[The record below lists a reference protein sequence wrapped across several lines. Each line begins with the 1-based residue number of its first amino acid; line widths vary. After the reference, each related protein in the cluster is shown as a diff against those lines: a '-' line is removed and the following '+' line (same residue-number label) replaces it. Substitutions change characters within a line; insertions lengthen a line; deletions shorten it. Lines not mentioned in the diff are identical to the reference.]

1 MSDDLGIGD
10 ETAIVV
16 PSDRPSL
23 TSATP
28 TLTVVAGPGLGRHV
42 ALGDRTIHIGR
53 LPACELVIE
62 SSSVSR
68 RHARIELRMAGHCI
82 VDLGSKN
89 GTRVNGAT
97 VRESPLADGDV
108 VKLGKA
114 VLKYAESI
122 GTEVRYLRELYESSG
137 TDALTSLAN
146 RRRFD
151 ETLRIEANKA
161 IATGALLVLLMVDID
176 HFKAV
181 NDRYGHLA
189 GDRVLKTV
197 AQVLREQVR
206 ESDLV
211 GRVGGEEFAILCAG
225 IDPEGALRLA
235 ERVRAAVEETGIEYE
250 GRSLQVTVSVG
261 VAAQR
266 ADEEW
271 NTQTLYK
278 DADDRLYS
286 AKRSGRNRVSGCG

>member
-1 MSDDLGIGD
+1 M
-10 ETAIVV
+10 TAA
-16 PSDRPSL
+16 S
-23 TSATP
+23 P

-68 RHARIELRMAGHCI
+68 RHARIELRAEGHFI

-89 GTRVNGAT
+89 GTRVNGDT
-97 VRESPLADGDV
+97 VRESRLEDGDT

-137 TDALTSLAN
+137 TDALTSVAN

-151 ETLRIEANKA
+151 ETLRVEANKSA
-161 IATGALLVLLMVDID
+161 GNGVPLVLLMVDID

-181 NDRYGHLA
+181 NDQYGHLA

-197 AQVLREQVR
+197 ALVLREQIR
-206 ESDLV
+206 ETDLV
-211 GRVGGEEFAILCAG
+211 GRVGGEEFAILCSG
-225 IDPEGALRLA
+225 IGAEGALRLA
-235 ERVRAAVEETGIEYE
+235 ERVRAAVEQTRIEYE
-250 GRSLQVTVSVG
+250 GRTLQVTVSVG

-266 ADEEW
+266 VDEEW
-271 NTQTLYK
+271 NTQALYK